1 MWATVCIQLIFKE
14 ALKPSVDRE
23 EKNSLTLLNSFFWRN
38 KSFNGKSWYS
48 AKAVCLNSDVS
59 RVEYMPRPVC
69 WLITVSPCLTL
80 GLRSWKSQRRAKQC
94 RAVRFSPQEL
104 IKIHQRLAVEDPANY
119 RPSNVRRVILWS
131 LKLFS
136 VKAKQSNPGQRWK
149 VTGSISRVFIQ
160 NLQTYGRIAPWH
172 KKRPPPSEWLYIYD
186 HLSSPF
192 DLMQHGPLQLK
203 ELS

>member
-1 MWATVCIQLIFKE
+1 
-14 ALKPSVDRE
+14 VDRA

-94 RAVRFSPQEL
+94 RAERFSPQEL
-104 IKIHQRLAVEDPANY
+104 IKIPHLY
-119 RPSNVRRVILWS
+119 GCWRPCQL
-131 LKLFS
+131 
-136 VKAKQSNPGQRWK
+136 
-149 VTGSISRVFIQ
+149 
-160 NLQTYGRIAPWH
+160 
-172 KKRPPPSEWLYIYD
+172 PSEQR
-186 HLSSPF
+186 SSSHSLATKTFQRESETVKPWATLEGDRLHF
-192 DLMQHGPLQLK
+192 TCFYSESPNVWQDSTLT
-203 ELS
+203 